1 MTQKLE
7 KETLNSI
14 IPTLNVRSKAQFF
27 EVFNVIKNEL
37 AVDGITAFNVEVAG
51 WNDDLKFAN
60 YFVSTETPPDQKCQN
75 HDSYH
80 DYEYN
85 LEMNDKWIEFARA
98 IGYWLIHWVL
108 QANFNDNGSIG
119 MITLN
124 VKTMTVDYHKN
135 EILHTNHS
143 TYEGPLDRFR

>member
-1 MTQKLE
+1 MTQELDK
-7 KETLNSI
+7 KTLNSI
-14 IPTLNVRSKAQFF
+14 IPTLNVRSKSHFF

-85 LEMNDKWIEFARA
+85 LHTQEN
-98 IGYWLIHWVL
+98 YL
-108 QANFNDNGSIG
+108 QS
-119 MITLN
+119 
-124 VKTMTVDYHKN
+124 N
-135 EILHTNHS
+135 E
-143 TYEGPLDRFR
+143 